1 MSHYLGIDF
10 GTSGCRSCVIDREGR
25 VLAESRVALPSPH
38 RDGDAVEQDPALWWQ
53 ALLANLDRLAERH
66 SLHAIQ
72 ALCLDGTSATLLG
85 TDLQGRPV
93 TPALLYNDTRAREQA
108 ARSAALAPPDSPARG
123 AGSSLAKLLWLLEQ
137 PAGRHVR
144 HAAHQAD
151 WLLGQLCG
159 RHGVSDENNALKL
172 GYDAVARRW
181 PDWLQALALPEGVLP
196 QVVPAGQP
204 IGTLAPAWARRWGLS
219 TDTRVLGGTTD
230 STASF
235 LATGAGP
242 GEAVTALGS
251 TLVLKIRAPAPV
263 FHAPLGV
270 YSHRLGQDW
279 LVGGASNSGGA
290 VLARYF
296 TPAQIDALT
305 QCLLPEQPTGLGY
318 YPLPAP
324 GERFPVCDPA
334 MPPRLTPRPADDARF
349 FQGILEGIAAIE
361 AAGYRTLVTLGA
373 PAPRRILTTGG
384 GAVNLAWNRIRE
396 RLCGVPVVPAS
407 HQQAAYG
414 SALLALHAMTGDRP
428 GRGGQE
434 HG

>member
-1 MSHYLGIDF
+1 MNHYLGIDF
-10 GTSGCRSCVIDREGR
+10 GTSGCRCCVIDRAGR
-25 VLAESRVALPSPH
+25 LLATARVALPPPH
-38 RDGDAVEQDPALWWQ
+38 RDGNAVQQDPAQWWQ
-53 ALLANLDRLAERH
+53 ALCTGLDQLAARQA
-66 SLHAIQ
+66 LHTIQ

-85 TDLQGRPV
+85 TDRQGRPV
-93 TPALLYNDTRAREQA
+93 TPALLYNDTRARGPAE
-108 ARSAALAPPDSPARG
+108 RVAALAPPDSPARG

-137 PAGRHVR
+137 PAGREIR

-159 RHGVSDENNALKL
+159 CTGISDENNALKL

-181 PDWLQALALPEGVLP
+181 PDWLQSLDLPAGVLP
-196 QVVPAGQP
+196 RVVPAGQP

-219 TDTRVLGGTTD
+219 AETRVLAGTTD

-251 TLVLKIRAPAPV
+251 TLVLKIRVPAPV

-296 TPAQIDALT
+296 TPEQIATLT
-305 QCLLPEQPTGLGY
+305 QRLQPDRPTGLDY

-324 GERFPVCDPA
+324 GERFPVCDPS
-334 MPPRLTPRPADDARF
+334 MPARLTPRPADDVRF

-361 AAGYRTLVTLGA
+361 AAGYRMLVTLGA

-384 GAVNLAWNRIRE
+384 GAVNLAWQRIRA

-407 HQQAAYG
+407 HQEAAYG
-414 SALLALHAMTGDRP
+414 CALLARQSATGNAPQSD
-428 GRGGQE
+428 GA
-434 HG
+434 

>member
-1 MSHYLGIDF
+1 MSQYLGIDF

-25 VLAESRVALPSPH
+25 VLAEARVPLPPPRREDS
-38 RDGDAVEQDPALWWQ
+38 AVEQDPAMWWQ
-53 ALLANLDRLAERH
+53 ALGASLDRLADRQA
-66 SLHAIQ
+66 LRAIR

-85 TDLQGRPV
+85 TDAQGRPV
-93 TPALLYNDTRAREQA
+93 TPALLYNDTRARQQA
-108 ARSAALAPPDSPARG
+108 ARIATLAPPDSPARG

-137 PAGRHVR
+137 PAGREIR
-144 HAAHQAD
+144 RAAHQAD
-151 WLLGQLCG
+151 WLLGQLS
-159 RHGVSDENNALKL
+159 GVSGISDENNALKL
-172 GYDAVARRW
+172 GYDPVARRW
-181 PDWLQALALPEGVLP
+181 PDWLQALDLPEGVLP
-196 QVVPAGQP
+196 RVVPAGQP
-204 IGTLAPAWARRWGLS
+204 IGTLAPAWARRWGLPAG
-219 TDTRVLGGTTD
+219 TVVTAGTTD

-251 TLVLKIRAPAPV
+251 TLVLKIRAPVPV

-270 YSHRLGQDW
+270 YSHRLGRDW

-296 TPAQIDALT
+296 SPERIETLT
-305 QCLLPEQPTGLGY
+305 QRLRPEQPTGLDY

-324 GERFPVCDPA
+324 GERFPVCDPD

-384 GAVNLAWNRIRE
+384 GAVNQAWNRIRE
-396 RLCGVPVVPAS
+396 RACGVPVVAAD
-407 HQQAAYG
+407 HQEAAYG
-414 SALLALHAMTGDRP
+414 CALLALQSMTGNIP
-428 GRGGQE
+428 GSGGQE
-434 HG
+434 RA